1 MDLLPET
8 DLSLML
14 LLYPGFTA
22 CLCNI
27 KLMLLDLEVLFLSE
41 ASSTLIEIFRGSL
54 FIKQFENCRIS
65 EMLYPVGVI

>member
-41 ASSTLIEIFRGSL
+41 ASSKLIEIFRSSL

-65 EMLYPVGVI
+65 